1 MNKARFTLILI
12 LFISWQSII
21 YSQGVFYW
29 SQNYGTT
36 SNLLGGL
43 VIGSVRDV
51 TATYYNP
58 GYLGLS
64 DPELIIGSKIYEYN
78 DYSVDIEKFE
88 NIDLSSSQFA
98 ASPSFVAGS
107 FGSDSST
114 IHKLFYSFLVRES
127 SEINFNLKSVQ
138 NSPRSGNLSTQVNEL
153 VFDGMMREYWLGF
166 SWGFAPKEHVGLG
179 LTPYAAIRTDKLR
192 GNNNFSKQD
201 TSGAINTSQ
210 YTYEYKYFNV
220 RLLAKFGMLW
230 QLSPFTLGFN
240 LTTPSINLFGWGK
253 TFLNLSAS
261 DRINNDGTIEQ
272 GLLVSDFQEELDSRY
287 KNSLCLGFGA
297 SYEFGKSKL
306 HITIEWFN
314 KVPEY
319 TILNPDPFIGQ
330 SSLDTIDNDIK
341 IGLKSIINYGLGY
354 ELVLSEKVKVLGSF
368 FVDHN
373 ANNSFSQ
380 IDLFD
385 VDMTIYHISAGA
397 NILISS
403 VLLTAGLEF
412 AYGKHGFGTIY
423 EIESS
428 LNDTRLKDV
437 LAELSGN
444 LRYIR
449 IKGILSAS
457 FQL

>member
-1 MNKARFTLILI
+1 MVKSSSIL
-12 LFISWQSII
+12 LFILLIIWQSVSIA
-21 YSQGVFYW
+21 QGVFYW

-78 DYSVDIEKFE
+78 DYKVDIENFE
-88 NIDLSSSQFA
+88 NSDLSSSKFA
-98 ASPSFVAGS
+98 ASPSFIAGS

-114 IHKLFYSFLVRES
+114 VHKLFYSFLVRQN
-127 SEINFNLKSVQ
+127 SEIKFDFKTVQ
-138 NSPRSGNLSTQVNEL
+138 NSPKFENLDSYVNETI
-153 VFDGMMREYWLGF
+153 FDRNLGEYWLGF
-166 SWGFAPKEHVGLG
+166 SWGFAPKENVGLG
-179 LTPYAAIRTDKLR
+179 LTPYAAIRSDKVR
-192 GNNNFSKQD
+192 GNTNFSEQD
-201 TSGAINTSQ
+201 TSGSISTAQNIN
-210 YTYEYKYFNV
+210 EYKYFNV
-220 RLLAKFGMLW
+220 RLLAKFGILW

-240 LTTPSINLFGWGK
+240 FTTPSINLFGWGK

-261 DRINNDGTIEQ
+261 DRINDDGSIEQ
-272 GLLVSDFQEELDSRY
+272 GFLISDFQEKLDSRY
-287 KNSLCLGFGA
+287 KNSLTLGFGA

-319 TILNPDPFIGQ
+319 TILDPDPFTGQ
-330 SSLDTIDNDIK
+330 STGDTIDNDIK
-341 IGLKSIINYGLGY
+341 MELKSIINYGLGY
-354 ELVLSEKVKVLGSF
+354 EFVLTEKVKVLGSF

-373 ANNSFSQ
+373 ANKSISQ
-380 IDLFD
+380 LDLFD
-385 VDMTIYHISAGA
+385 VDMTIYHFSAGA
-397 NILISS
+397 NIIISS

-412 AYGKHGFGTIY
+412 AYSSNGFQTDDSFANKVNHQR
-423 EIESS
+423 IED
-428 LNDTRLKDV
+428 LTT
-437 LAELSGN
+437 ELSGT
-444 LRYIR
+444 LRYFR